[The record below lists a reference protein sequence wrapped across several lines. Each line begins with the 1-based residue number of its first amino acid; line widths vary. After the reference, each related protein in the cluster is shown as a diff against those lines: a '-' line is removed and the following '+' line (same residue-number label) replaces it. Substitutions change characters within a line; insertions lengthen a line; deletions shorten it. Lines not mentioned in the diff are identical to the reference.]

1 MRKLHPEIIHHK
13 GKPQLAVI
21 PYAEFLAIQEEL
33 DDAACLRALRKAKV
47 AEQNASTKTLSELKA
62 KLGLP
67 AAKKRRATA
76 VA

>member
-13 GKPQLAVI
+13 GKPQFAVI